1 VYYGFAIDEVS
12 SEEIVVSL
20 HKKCLLLA
28 VLVISTGMPAIA
40 QVEKVAVRTVRLGC
54 GMCAVFS
61 EIYLRQLGTIDKI
74 QISKSQ
80 EAVMVTYKP
89 GASFQPGD
97 LRTALKKTE
106 VGVSQIQIDARGR
119 LQEQGGKQ
127 YFVAGKDRFLL
138 VPAPKSPKVPPGA
151 TVSVQGIVDDA
162 STPMQ
167 LRVMAVKP
175 VQ

>member
-1 VYYGFAIDEVS
+1 MVPLSMMFPGRK
-12 SEEIVVSL
+12 IVVNL
-20 HKKCLLLA
+20 YKRCLLIT
-28 VLVISTGMPAIA
+28 VLVISMAISAMA
-40 QVEKVAVRTVRLGC
+40 QVEKVALRTMRLGC

-89 GASFQPGD
+89 GATFQPGD

-106 VGVSQIQIDARGR
+106 VGVSQIQIDAKGR

-127 YFVAGKDRFLL
+127 FFVAGKDRFLL
-138 VPAPKSPKVPPGA
+138 VGAPKSPKVPAGA
-151 TVSVQGIVDDA
+151 TVSVQGIVDD
-162 STPMQ
+162 SSNPMQ
-167 LRVMAVKP
+167 LRVMTVKP